1 MDNRQTLL
9 GAGHAALRRGR
20 SSQPGHVYHVT
31 ATTQGR
37 ALLFAEFGP
46 AASAAATFERTRLLG
61 DARMLAWVLMPDHA
75 HWLLQLGAEDS
86 LHVLVG
92 KLKSASGRSAN
103 LATGRI
109 GRVWQPAFHDHALRG
124 ESDLRATARYIVANP
139 LRAGLVSRI
148 GDYPFWN
155 AVWL

>member
-1 MDNRQTLL
+1 MDNRQTLPR
-9 GAGHAALRRGR
+9 AGHAALRRGR

-31 ATTQGR
+31 ATTHER
-37 ALLFAEFGP
+37 VPLFAGYGP
-46 AASAAATFERTRLLG
+46 AAAAAATFESTRLLG
-61 DARMLAWVLMPDHA
+61 GARMLAWVLMPDHV
-75 HWLLQLGAEDS
+75 HWLLQLGADDA
-86 LHVLVG
+86 LPILVG

-103 LATGRI
+103 SAAGRI

-124 ESDLRATARYIVANP
+124 DADLRATARYIVANP
-139 LRAGLVSRI
+139 LRARLVSRI